1 MFPKFEKNTQMNI
14 KSTLIQ
20 VVLALLVILFFSL
33 YVKQCSTQNDLLHQI
48 SNYKLKEKAFNIKM
62 QQDSSTI
69 ATQQQT
75 ILTQKQAIA
84 SGLLEMDKKMK
95 SIESQITAKVNAI
108 LQHKQI
114 PFIPKGYIDTTGKNL
129 VDTTGWVRDSAGNV
143 IRTDSISVPQAIE
156 LKEKW
161 FYIKGTVN
169 KKGLLIDSLNM
180 PNKITAT
187 VGHQKSGFLKLGS
200 TPVVTL
206 KNENPYM
213 QVQSMDNI
221 VIKNPKKLLQRPT
234 FWAIVGAIGGFVLK
248 SKL

>member
-1 MFPKFEKNTQMNI
+1 MKY
-14 KSTLIQ
+14 KSILIQ
-20 VVLALLVILFFSL
+20 AVLAVLVIIFFSL

-48 SNYKLKEKAFNIKM
+48 SKYQLKEKEFALKM
-62 QQDSSTI
+62 QKDSSTI
-69 ATQQQT
+69 ATQEQT

-108 LQHKQI
+108 LTHKQI

-129 VDTTGWVRDSAGNV
+129 VDTTGWVRDSSGNV

-169 KKGLLIDSLNM
+169 KSGVRIDSLTM

-187 VGHQKSGFLKLGS
+187 VGRQKSGFLNLGS

-221 VIKNPKKLLQRPT
+221 IIKNPKKLLQRPL
-234 FWAIVGAIGGFVLK
+234 FWGIVGAVGGFILK

>member
-1 MFPKFEKNTQMNI
+1 MIRKISLTEI
-14 KSTLIQ
+14 ALIAL
-20 VVLALLVILFFSL
+20 VVLFFCL
-33 YVKQCSTQNDLLHQI
+33 WVKGCSNQNQLLHQI
-48 SNYKLKEKAFNIKM
+48 SKYELKEKEFSLKM
-62 QQDSSTI
+62 QKDSSTI
-69 ATQQQT
+69 ATQEQT

-84 SGLLEMDKKMK
+84 SGLLDMDKKMK

-108 LQHKQI
+108 LTHKQI
-114 PFIPKGYIDTTGKNL
+114 PFIPKGYVDTTGKNLVDTTGKNL
-129 VDTTGWVRDSAGNV
+129 VDTTGWVRDSTGKV

-169 KKGLLIDSLNM
+169 KLGVRIDSLNM

-187 VGHQKSGFLKLGS
+187 VGREKSGFLNLS
-200 TPVVTL
+200 SRPVVKL

-221 VIKNPKKLLQRPT
+221 IIKNPKKLLQRPL
-234 FWAIVGAIGGFVLK
+234 FWGIVGAVGGFILNSRLK
-248 SKL
+248 